1 MDGWIGWIG
10 WIGWPVKKVSQAR
23 HASGP
28 LVPLAVVVVQSG
40 ARGEWSGTSIAH
52 PPVDHWNMLGYGW
65 HLGLQ

>member
-1 MDGWIGWIG
+1 
-10 WIGWPVKKVSQAR
+10 
-23 HASGP
+23 
-28 LVPLAVVVVQSG
+28 VVVQSG